1 MSTFSRL
8 TQVFNAAKERE
19 LPFDDTSK
27 IVLFSDCHRG
37 DNSWADDFGRNQ
49 LLMFFALKRYFEDGF
64 TYIEVGDGDELYENH
79 RFEDIRKAHDHI
91 FWLLSE
97 FHRQKRLHL
106 IHGNHDM
113 EHKYPAVVQRDL
125 YSYYDDRE
133 DMTMPLFDGIEVHEG
148 IVLRHVDSGGRIL
161 LVHGHQGDF
170 INDRLW
176 RVGRF
181 FVRHVWRPL
190 QLLGFADPTSPAQN
204 FTKRG
209 KVEEQNHGLGQEEEP
224 APDLRAHTQ
233 ALVKGAGQ
241 APVL

>member
-1 MSTFSRL
+1 MEAAVSTFSRL

-176 RVGRF
+176 SVGRF

-224 APDLRAHTQ
+224 APDLRAHT
-233 ALVKGAGQ
+233 GPG
-241 APVL
+241 